1 MTTKEF
7 QGGVFA
13 ATLPGGRAGATIKV
27 DADGISARVPDSAGG
42 ETFRMA
48 FAGCSLEQGGASG
61 RMIFCRDPNRSTTI
75 FCEEKNFL
83 PTLAALGGDRLA
95 SALLTLNTTEGGKR
109 SRSRRI
115 WLIGLSVAAVLAFAG
130 HQAITRGGKAAV
142 RALPMSVDEKIGEL
156 AWSAIDKHGPEVKDT
171 VVVGAIQ
178 KMVDRLA
185 PQTTSF
191 AGKRLDFRV
200 TVIDAPIVNAFCLP
214 GGRIVVFSGLIRKA
228 SDPDQVAS
236 VLGHEMAHAT
246 LRHGLQRIAQSAGIV
261 VALQIMVGDLGGL
274 MAFVTEIAQQG
285 LITSYGREQETE
297 ADMEGLRMAHGAGI
311 DGSGLERFFA
321 VLEEEH
327 GDVPEVMQWLSTHPQ
342 LTERRAAIKRRWNEL
357 GPKKAVAWGL
367 DWEAVVK
374 RAGNP
379 SLTAEF
385 KPETAGVDSGVP
397 RADDVPDASAP

>member
-1 MTTKEF
+1 VTSKEF

-13 ATLPGGRAGATIKV
+13 ATLQGGRAGATIVV

-42 ETFRMA
+42 ETYRIA
-48 FAGCSLEQGGASG
+48 FIGCSLEQGGASD

-75 FCEEKNFL
+75 FCEEKTFL
-83 PTLAALGGDRLA
+83 SALAEFGGNRLA
-95 SALLTLNTTEGGKR
+95 PALSTLKITEGGKR
-109 SRSRRI
+109 TRSRRM
-115 WLIGLSVAAVLAFAG
+115 WLIGLSLVALLGFAG
-130 HQAITRGGKAAV
+130 YQAFSRAGNAAV
-142 RALPMSVDEKIGEL
+142 RALPISVDEKIGEL
-156 AWSAIDKHGPEVKDT
+156 AWSAIDKHGPEVRDT

-185 PQTTSF
+185 PQSKSF

-214 GGRIVVFSGLIRKA
+214 GGRIVVFTGLIRKA

-246 LRHGLQRIAQSAGIV
+246 LRHGLQRIVQSAGIV

-297 ADMEGLRMAHGAGI
+297 ADREGLRMAHDAGI
-311 DGSGLERFFA
+311 DGSALERFFA
-321 VLEEEH
+321 VLEQEH
-327 GDVPEVMQWLSTHPQ
+327 GDVPEVLQWLSSHPQ
-342 LTERRAAIKRRWNEL
+342 LAERRAAIKQHWKQL
-357 GPKKAVAWGL
+357 GPSKAVAWEI
-367 DWEAVVK
+367 DWAAVVK
-374 RAGNP
+374 GAGNP
-379 SLTAEF
+379 SLTAEYQ
-385 KPETAGVDSGVP
+385 PESTGVDSGVP